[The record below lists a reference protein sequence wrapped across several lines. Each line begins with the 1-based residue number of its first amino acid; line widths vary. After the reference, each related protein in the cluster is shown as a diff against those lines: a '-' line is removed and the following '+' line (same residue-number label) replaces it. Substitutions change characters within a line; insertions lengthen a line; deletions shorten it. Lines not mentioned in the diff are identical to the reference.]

1 VNSLTKAYR
10 AAKLRFLVSGDVDLA
25 DEATLA
31 TAVELLADLTPEDRA
46 SVIAM
51 AVELGADPTVLQ
63 TLVSLVVGEVIT
75 VVAKPPRRW
84 WPWLLAAATAGAAG
98 GYTIHRVRRGRR
110 RLGLSPR

>member
-1 VNSLTKAYR
+1 
-10 AAKLRFLVSGDVDLA
+10 
-25 DEATLA
+25 
-31 TAVELLADLTPEDRA
+31 
-46 SVIAM
+46 M